1 MKNVI
6 QLGRA
11 MLLFALVS
19 CSPKMAPQTS
29 SESKPNESMGAST
42 ASTGGAVI
50 STYLATIGGVEK
62 LSKINDIK
70 ITMEGNTAM
79 GSMTM
84 TTMKKNNTMMAMTI
98 ESNGMI
104 FMDQRYNGTKASITS
119 PQGSEEITDEEA
131 LKNFSRQAVMF
142 PELNYFKEG
151 YKIELVGTEEVKGQS
166 QQVVKITTPDGKEI
180 KEFYD
185 PQSHLKIKTEIE
197 AEVQGL
203 MRTIVNET
211 SDYREVNGVKIPYSL
226 TISGAMPMALKL
238 EVSDVKINSGLSNSL
253 FEAN

>member
-1 MKNVI
+1 
-6 QLGRA
+6 
-11 MLLFALVS
+11 
-19 CSPKMAPQTS
+19 
-29 SESKPNESMGAST
+29 
-42 ASTGGAVI
+42 
-50 STYLATIGGVEK
+50 
-62 LSKINDIK
+62 
-70 ITMEGNTAM
+70 MEGNTAM

-151 YKIELVGTEEVKGQS
+151 YKIELVGMEEVKGQS